1 MPRQN
6 SSNIK
11 LGALVISGLVV
22 FISTLYVIG
31 KNENFF
37 GSSFE
42 LRVRFANVSGLVAG
56 DNIRFAGIQAGTVK
70 RITVINDTTI
80 EVTMMVDEKM
90 RPFIRKNAQADIGT
104 EGLMGNKVV
113 NILPVRGD
121 TAGVNAGDE
130 LSTKPASGTEELLSS
145 LTRTSGNIEEISED
159 LKSTIRRINSSTGLW
174 NLLNDESLSPHV
186 RQALV
191 NIDEASEKANA
202 MTADLHSIVA
212 DIKAGKGNVGMLL
225 RDTAMAANLE
235 KAVAVVRS
243 AGEKADQLTG
253 DLGRTIADIHTQID
267 AGQGTVHTLLKDP
280 ALAEKLNASMDNIR
294 QGTQAFSQDMEALK
308 HNFLLRG
315 YFRKLDRQNK
325 LDSLNRG
332 TAGNQAARP

>member
-70 RITVINDTTI
+70 RIAVINDTTI

-121 TAGVNAGDE
+121 ATGVSAGDE
-130 LSTKPASGTEELLSS
+130 LGTKPASGTDELLSS

-174 NLLNDESLSPHV
+174 TLLNDESLTPHV

-191 NIDEASEKANA
+191 
-202 MTADLHSIVA
+202 
-212 DIKAGKGNVGMLL
+212 
-225 RDTAMAANLE
+225 
-235 KAVAVVRS
+235 
-243 AGEKADQLTG
+243 
-253 DLGRTIADIHTQID
+253 
-267 AGQGTVHTLLKDP
+267 
-280 ALAEKLNASMDNIR
+280 
-294 QGTQAFSQDMEALK
+294 
-308 HNFLLRG
+308 
-315 YFRKLDRQNK
+315 
-325 LDSLNRG
+325 
-332 TAGNQAARP
+332 